1 MFPSMNA
8 AFSDVTI
15 VVLGC
20 RPGRAGALRG
30 AAKRRV
36 DTAARTFH
44 ELGGGATLVCSGGR
58 AWDGLVEAD
67 SFARGLVEAGVPS
80 SRIVRE
86 RCSMSTVDNA
96 RYTTALWAR
105 RAPDARGSRTVF
117 LVTCEW
123 HMPRAQK
130 HFAGEGLE
138 VIAVPAKRPEGMLPK
153 GLTELALQMRE
164 RVAAW
169 LDEVPK

>member
-1 MFPSMNA
+1 MFASMNA

-20 RPGRAGALRG
+20 RPGRAGVLRG

-36 DTAARTFH
+36 DTAARRFH
-44 ELGGGATLVCSGGR
+44 ELGGVATIVCSGGR
-58 AWDGLVEAD
+58 AWEGLVEAD
-67 SFARGLVEAGVPS
+67 AFARGLVEAGVPS

-96 RYTTALWAR
+96 RYATALWAR
-105 RAPDARGSRTVF
+105 RALGAYEDRTVF

-123 HMPRAQK
+123 HMRRAKK
-130 HFAGEGLE
+130 HFASEGLE
-138 VIAVPAKRPEGMLPK
+138 VIGVPAKRPEGVLPE
-153 GLTELALQMRE
+153 GLTELALQVRE

-169 LDEVPK
+169 LDGVPK

>member
-1 MFPSMNA
+1 MFASMNA

-20 RPGRAGALRG
+20 RPGRAGELRG

-36 DTAARTFH
+36 DTAALRFH
-44 ELGGGATLVCSGGR
+44 ELGGQATIVCSGGR

-67 SFARGLVEAGVPS
+67 AFAHGLVEAGVPS

-86 RCSMSTVDNA
+86 RCSMSTADNA
-96 RYTTALWAR
+96 RYTTALWER
-105 RAPDARGSRTVF
+105 RTLGTSGIKTVF
-117 LVTCEW
+117 LVTCDW
-123 HMPRAQK
+123 HLPRATK
-130 HFAGEGLE
+130 HFVREGLE
-138 VIAVPAKRPEGMLPK
+138 VIAVPAKRPNGVLPK
-153 GLTELALQMRE
+153 RLDELVLLVRE